1 MRDPSP
7 PQVVA
12 RKRAVIGQQEALYTL
27 IEGAPP
33 GAVYALQAADLRR
46 TKELDAA
53 IVATGLDTGLPT
65 LVLLECVLAY
75 LEPQDAASLLSWAA
89 AKFPTSVVVTY
100 DPTHPHDPFGRQ
112 MLLNLQ
118 ARGCPFRSISA
129 APDPEALMVRLHACG
144 WSRAEC
150 CDMNAV
156 YTTFLEPSSRRAAER
171 LELLDEVE
179 EWHLMLGHYAL
190 AVGVNDPQGVLAGVT
205 LAAGQGGATT

>member
-129 APDPEALMVRLHACG
+129 AP
-144 WSRAEC
+144 WS
-150 CDMNAV
+150 
-156 YTTFLEPSSRRAAER
+156 SSRI
-171 LELLDEVE
+171 
-179 EWHLMLGHYAL
+179 
-190 AVGVNDPQGVLAGVT
+190 P
-205 LAAGQGGATT
+205 